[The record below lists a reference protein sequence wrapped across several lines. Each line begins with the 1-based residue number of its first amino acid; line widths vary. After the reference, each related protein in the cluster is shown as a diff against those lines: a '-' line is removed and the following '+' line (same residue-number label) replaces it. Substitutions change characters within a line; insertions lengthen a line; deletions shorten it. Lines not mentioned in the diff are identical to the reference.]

1 MSYGEDK
8 LLRVQEQLESHGPW
22 QLMAQATSLTSFGNK
37 YATLTNGQLAIRFSM
52 DREFEH
58 LDLGRPDAGR
68 RTEWVPLEV
77 VALAAGAL
85 APGELL
91 QHHRDCCAKLDE
103 ATGRFDAEPLLPDP
117 LSLVRAR
124 WPRLTRALGSQ
135 RALHSAK
142 RRYGEITKAAINEIR
157 PMSGSDQS
165 SVSEELDD
173 GMDNTDAGIGSTLKA
188 GTG

>member
-37 YATLTNGQLAIRFSM
+37 YAALTNGRLALRFSI

-58 LDLGRPDAGR
+58 LDLGRLDAGR

-77 VALAAGAL
+77 VALAAEAL

-91 QHHRDCCAKLDE
+91 QHHRDCCANLNE

-124 WPRLTRALGSQ
+124 WPDLTRALGSQ
-135 RALHSAK
+135 TALHSAQ
-142 RRYGEITKAAINEIR
+142 RRYSEITKAVINEIQ
-157 PMSGSDQS
+157 PVSGSDQN

-173 GMDNTDAGIGSTLKA
+173 VVDNLPAVIGSTQRA